1 MVESPKMSLT
11 SESPATVESRAA
23 RCFERSVI
31 CSPGADRGRGAPS
44 PSADV
49 ARECSAP
56 VQRLQG

>member
-31 CSPGADRGRGAPS
+31 CSPGAD
-44 PSADV
+44 V
-49 ARECSAP
+49 AG
-56 VQRLQG
+56 VRLVPAQMRQGFS